1 MHMLASLWTGVV
13 SNDEKV
19 RRQLGYWAVTACL
32 YLLCTGLLWLQVSF
46 GDAPRDLTQWLTVV
60 MLGALLPVFLLIRLS
75 TRLGLRPSQLALA
88 QGILAISC
96 TVAFYA
102 LSGPARGATLSIL
115 LVVLVFC
122 TFTLEAEKSHSLSIF
137 AIALLGLTMFGLV
150 HTDPARFSPRME
162 MIHFFIAAATLL
174 VVAFLTGKLSELR
187 TRFKAQK
194 AELTDALARI
204 RILATQDELTS
215 LANRR
220 HMSEVLAEEERRL
233 ACGGQPTCLALLDID
248 WFKQINDKHGHDAGD
263 TVLRLFAREAQAA
276 LRATDML
283 ARWGGEE
290 FLLLMRNTDFGDAA
304 QVLERVRQRVAMACS
319 AETAHIPPVTFSAG
333 LVTLDA
339 EEGIASGIR
348 RADHA
353 LYRAKAAGRNR
364 VMGDRALGAA

>member
-1 MHMLASLWTGVV
+1 MRMLSSLWDLLV
-13 SNDEKV
+13 STDEKI
-19 RRQLGYWAVTACL
+19 RRQLGYWSVTAGL

-46 GDAPRDLTQWLTVV
+46 GDTPRLLTQWLSVV
-60 MLGALLPVFLLIRLS
+60 ILGALLLFFLLIRLS
-75 TRLGLRPSQLALA
+75 ARLALRPSQLALA
-88 QGILAISC
+88 QGIVAISC

-137 AIALLGLTMFGLV
+137 AIALLGLTMFALV
-150 HTDPARFSPRME
+150 RMDPARFSPRME

-187 TRFKAQK
+187 TRLKAQK
-194 AELTDALARI
+194 AELADALARI

-233 ACGGQPTCLALLDID
+233 ASGGQPTCLALLDID

-263 TVLRLFAREAQAA
+263 AVLRLFARQAQSA

-290 FLLLMRNTDFGDAA
+290 FLLLMRDTDLGDAA
-304 QVLERVRQRVAMACS
+304 QVLDRMRERVAAACG

-333 LVTLDA
+333 LVALDP

-353 LYRAKAAGRNR
+353 LYRAKSAGRNR
-364 VMGDRALGAA
+364 VISQR

>member
-1 MHMLASLWTGVV
+1 MRMLSSLWDLLV
-13 SNDEKV
+13 STDEKI
-19 RRQLGYWAVTACL
+19 RRQLGYWTVTAAM

-46 GDAPRDLTQWLTVV
+46 GDTPRLPTQWLSVV
-60 MLGALLPVFLLIRLS
+60 ILGALLLFFLLIRLS
-75 TRLGLRPSQLALA
+75 ARLGLRPSQLALA
-88 QGILAISC
+88 QGIVAISC

-137 AIALLGLTMFGLV
+137 AIALLGLTMFALV
-150 HTDPARFSPRME
+150 RMDPARFSPRME

-187 TRFKAQK
+187 TRLKAQK
-194 AELTDALARI
+194 ADLADALARI

-233 ACGGQPTCLALLDID
+233 AAGGQPTCLALLDID

-263 TVLRLFAREAQAA
+263 AVLRLFARQAQSA

-290 FLLLMRNTDFGDAA
+290 FLLLMRDTDLGDAM
-304 QVLERVRQRVAMACS
+304 QVLDRVRERVAAACG
-319 AETAHIPPVTFSAG
+319 AGAAPIPPVTFSAG
-333 LVTLDA
+333 LVALDP

-353 LYRAKAAGRNR
+353 LYRAKSAGRNR
-364 VMGDRALGAA
+364 VISQH